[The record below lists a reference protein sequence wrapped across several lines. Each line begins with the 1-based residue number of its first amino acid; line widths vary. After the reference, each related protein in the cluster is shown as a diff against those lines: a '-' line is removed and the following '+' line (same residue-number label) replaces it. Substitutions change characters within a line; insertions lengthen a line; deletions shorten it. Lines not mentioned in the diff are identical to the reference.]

1 MANHAYAILL
11 SYAVGSV
18 SVMSARPIVRLPAPV
33 PHTDRQTYVFGVKQ
47 YNAANS
53 LAATQEQRLTRPIGP
68 VERSPGWKDPN
79 PWAKANLDP
88 WPQRSRQKHLTRHN
102 QVDCHAA
109 RLFGRIENG
118 IHHALDCMPS
128 RLGMHH
134 PLLGRTRGR
143 AGHPLT
149 LPSTISS
156 VAQSFRQTFK
166 TFEGDITLP
175 MSPAVEHVPS
185 SKALP
190 GAWAAPYDLTCRR
203 VYNEHT
209 ITSAFQRGFRDGCF
223 PAQLLPPRHHGI
235 RLQCLK
241 PFCNSFFREEGLKKG
256 QKTFTL
262 SAPAVS
268 LASKTFTIHRAM
280 RLPAHQCFHCDRIRK
295 VKCDE
300 TKPYCLRCTKT
311 GRKCDGY
318 LDPRNLASRRRPR
331 DPTPQD
337 HVLGPLLDLSTPEE
351 ERAFYFFQH
360 VTAPC
365 ISGDFDAVFWRTVVL
380 QVAQTEP
387 AVRHAVLSVSTLHEG
402 LTQSTIVQSKDGC
415 PTQSFALQ
423 QYNKAIAR
431 LLDQMN
437 NPLTKP
443 LASLLTCV
451 LFVCIE
457 FLQGKDKES
466 LIHLEQGRQLLT
478 RLDERYNGPEMEC
491 ILRHVVPL
499 YTRLSLTAF
508 LFGGTPVALP
518 DSLKSRG
525 EIPDTFGS
533 MDHLRYFMHEF
544 MEQAFRFTHRA
555 RPAKNSSDSI
565 SRETMQMLE
574 IEQDRLLCRL
584 AKFNVAFSLFQAS
597 RSKPGP
603 ESTLLVLQMYL
614 HAQYIWISTAL
625 SSSEVVYDNYLAQ
638 FAAIVPL
645 AAAYIELE
653 ASQRNPSTIP
663 TQRPSSTAGPTY
675 PNSGLNQQTPGNHFT
690 FETHIIPPLYY
701 VATKCRHPLIRRS
714 ALNLLKRDPFRREN
728 LWRASVMGAL
738 AGHVVSLEEKWA
750 QRQSFSS
757 ISASHSPQYL
767 SIRGTSLGHNTASE
781 RSMEQPSRIQ
791 SEFSSHDD
799 PRRFT
804 RTTEGTIA
812 EAANNSVPRQVPD
825 FGLFDFDADRRIE
838 RSADQS
844 LHRDALVPSSLSQE
858 PSLTSS
864 TDGCSYNS
872 VMDSAASGLRSRE
885 NEIAI
890 WSHEQL
896 QQPDHSGQES
906 YQPDL
911 RKDFAATA
919 SYLYHQNEKQM
930 QLAGHAM
937 GDAVSHSSSD
947 ESSPGADEQSYQT
960 IPGSQGQQNNNYQSA
975 MTNAFP
981 MHQQQQHPTGSGLPS
996 GLVTEAPFGLAEELR
1011 VHDAIIGREREEG
1024 SWVVVFRKLHGADA
1038 DWDVQTDWVA
1048 TG

>member
-1 MANHAYAILL
+1 M
-11 SYAVGSV
+11 
-18 SVMSARPIVRLPAPV
+18 
-33 PHTDRQTYVFGVKQ
+33 
-47 YNAANS
+47 
-53 LAATQEQRLTRPIGP
+53 
-68 VERSPGWKDPN
+68 
-79 PWAKANLDP
+79 
-88 WPQRSRQKHLTRHN
+88 RH
-102 QVDCHAA
+102 
-109 RLFGRIENG
+109 
-118 IHHALDCMPS
+118 
-128 RLGMHH
+128 
-134 PLLGRTRGR
+134 
-143 AGHPLT
+143 
-149 LPSTISS
+149 
-156 VAQSFRQTFK
+156 
-166 TFEGDITLP
+166 
-175 MSPAVEHVPS
+175 
-185 SKALP
+185 
-190 GAWAAPYDLTCRR
+190 
-203 VYNEHT
+203 
-209 ITSAFQRGFRDGCF
+209 
-223 PAQLLPPRHHGI
+223 
-235 RLQCLK
+235 
-241 PFCNSFFREEGLKKG
+241 
-256 QKTFTL
+256 
-262 SAPAVS
+262 
-268 LASKTFTIHRAM
+268 
-280 RLPAHQCFHCDRIRK
+280 PAHQCLNRDRIRK

-318 LDPRNLASRRRPR
+318 LDPRNLASRRRPK

-351 ERAFYFFQH
+351 KRAFYFFQH

-365 ISGDFDAVFWRTVVL
+365 ISGDFDAVFWRSVVL

-402 LTQSTIVQSKDGC
+402 LTQGTIVQSTDGC

-499 YTRLSLTAF
+499 YTRLSLTSF
-508 LFGGTPVALP
+508 LFGGTPVPLP

-525 EIPDTFGS
+525 EIPDTFSS

-565 SRETMQMLE
+565 SRETMQLLE
-574 IEQDRLLCRL
+574 VEQDRLLCRL
-584 AKFNVAFSLFQAS
+584 AKFNVAFSLFRAS

-603 ESTLLVLQMYL
+603 ENTLLVLQMYL

-645 AAAYIELE
+645 AAAYIDLE
-653 ASQRNPSTIP
+653 TSPQNQPAFPPQKPGSAAAP
-663 TQRPSSTAGPTY
+663 THPF
-675 PNSGLNQQTPGNHFT
+675 SGLNPHLPGSNFT

-714 ALNLLKRDPFRREN
+714 ALDLLRRDPFRREN

-757 ISASHSPQYL
+757 VSASQSPQFS
-767 SIRGTSLGHNTASE
+767 SIRSASVGHNTTSE
-781 RSMEQPSRIQ
+781 RSVEQQSRYR
-791 SEFSSHDD
+791 SEFPNHDRSHDLNRAD
-799 PRRFT
+799 
-804 RTTEGTIA
+804 A
-812 EAANNSVPRQVPD
+812 QNNPLQRPVPD
-825 FGLFDFDADRRIE
+825 FRFMDFDADQPME
-838 RSADQS
+838 QPTGQT
-844 LHRDALVPSSLSQE
+844 LHPDARVPSSLSQE
-858 PSLTSS
+858 PSLSSS
-864 TDGCSYNS
+864 TDGFSFNS
-872 VMDSAASGLRSRE
+872 VVDSTAGGLHSQDS
-885 NEIAI
+885 NIHI
-890 WSHEQL
+890 WSHEPHQ
-896 QQPDHSGQES
+896 HSDRSSQGS

-911 RKDFAATA
+911 RKDFAGTA
-919 SYLYHQNEKQM
+919 SYNTYQNNETQM
-930 QLAGHAM
+930 RLAGHAI
-937 GDAVSHSSSD
+937 GDSASHSSSD
-947 ESSPGADEQSYQT
+947 GSSPDADEQGYSA
-960 IPGSQGQQNNNYQSA
+960 IPGSQAQQNNVFQPA
-975 MTNAFP
+975 VADTPLPFQQ
-981 MHQQQQHPTGSGLPS
+981 QQQQHLGSGSLPS
-996 GLVTEAPFGLAEELR
+996 GLITEAPFGLAEELR
-1011 VHDAIIGREREEG
+1011 VHDAIIGREREDG

>member
-1 MANHAYAILL
+1 MGASLYSFYHLDNMASDSSA
-11 SYAVGSV
+11 SSPTAVVSSGRRGSKK
-18 SVMSARPIVRLPAPV
+18 VRTGCV
-33 PHTDRQTYVFGVKQ
+33 
-47 YNAANS
+47 
-53 LAATQEQRLTRPIGP
+53 
-68 VERSPGWKDPN
+68 
-79 PWAKANLDP
+79 
-88 WPQRSRQKHLTRHN
+88 
-102 QVDCHAA
+102 
-109 RLFGRIENG
+109 
-118 IHHALDCMPS
+118 
-128 RLGMHH
+128 
-134 PLLGRTRGR
+134 
-143 AGHPLT
+143 
-149 LPSTISS
+149 
-156 VAQSFRQTFK
+156 
-166 TFEGDITLP
+166 
-175 MSPAVEHVPS
+175 
-185 SKALP
+185 
-190 GAWAAPYDLTCRR
+190 TC
-203 VYNEHT
+203 
-209 ITSAFQRGFRDGCF
+209 
-223 PAQLLPPRHHGI
+223 
-235 RLQCLK
+235 K
-241 PFCNSFFREEGLKKG
+241 
-256 QKTFTL
+256 
-262 SAPAVS
+262 
-268 LASKTFTIHRAM
+268 
-280 RLPAHQCFHCDRIRK
+280 IRK

-318 LDPRNLASRRRPR
+318 LDPRNLASRRRPK

-337 HVLGPLLDLSTPEE
+337 HALGPLLDLSTPEE
-351 ERAFYFFQH
+351 KRAFFFFQH

-365 ISGDFDAVFWRTVVL
+365 ISGDFDAIFWRSVVL

-402 LTQSTIVQSKDGC
+402 LIQGTIVQSTDASA
-415 PTQSFALQ
+415 TQSFALQ

-499 YTRLSLTAF
+499 YTRLSLTSF
-508 LFGGTPVALP
+508 LFGGTPVPLP

-565 SRETMQMLE
+565 SRETMQLLE
-574 IEQDRLLCRL
+574 VEQDRLLCRL

-603 ESTLLVLQMYL
+603 ENTLLVLQMYL

-645 AAAYIELE
+645 AAAYIDLE
-653 ASQRNPSTIP
+653 TSPPSQPALPPQKPGSAS
-663 TQRPSSTAGPTY
+663 APTY
-675 PNSGLNQQTPGNHFT
+675 PFSGLNHQLPGSNFT

-714 ALNLLKRDPFRREN
+714 ALDLLRRDPFRREN

-750 QRQSFSS
+750 QRQSFSTV
-757 ISASHSPQYL
+757 SASHSPQFS
-767 SIRGTSLGHNTASE
+767 SIRSTSVGHNTSE
-781 RSMEQPSRIQ
+781 RSMEQASRYR
-791 SEFSSHDD
+791 SDFPSHDRPLD
-799 PRRFT
+799 LNREEPL
-804 RTTEGTIA
+804 
-812 EAANNSVPRQVPD
+812 NNSVQGPVPD
-825 FGLFDFDADRRIE
+825 LRFMDFDAD
-838 RSADQS
+838 QS
-844 LHRDALVPSSLSQE
+844 MEQATGQTLHPDAHIPSSLSQE
-858 PSLTSS
+858 PSISSS
-864 TDGCSYNS
+864 TDGFSFNS
-872 VMDSAASGLRSRE
+872 TMDSAASGFHSQDV
-885 NEIAI
+885 NIHI
-890 WSHEQL
+890 WSHEQR
-896 QQPDHSGQES
+896 QQSEHSSQGS

-911 RKDFAATA
+911 RKDISGTA
-919 SYLYHQNEKQM
+919 SYVYQGNEKQL
-930 QLAGHAM
+930 QLAGLAT
-937 GDAVSHSSSD
+937 GDSTSHSSSD
-947 ESSPGADEQSYQT
+947 GSSPDAEAQSYLAMS
-960 IPGSQGQQNNNYQSA
+960 GSQAQPNNVFQPTVADILS
-975 MTNAFP
+975 FP
-981 MHQQQQHPTGSGLPS
+981 QQQQHLGSRTLPS
-996 GLVTEAPFGLAEELR
+996 GLITEAPFGLAEELR
-1011 VHDAIIGREREEG
+1011 VHDAIIGREREDG

>member
-1 MANHAYAILL
+1 
-11 SYAVGSV
+11 
-18 SVMSARPIVRLPAPV
+18 
-33 PHTDRQTYVFGVKQ
+33 
-47 YNAANS
+47 
-53 LAATQEQRLTRPIGP
+53 
-68 VERSPGWKDPN
+68 
-79 PWAKANLDP
+79 
-88 WPQRSRQKHLTRHN
+88 
-102 QVDCHAA
+102 
-109 RLFGRIENG
+109 
-118 IHHALDCMPS
+118 MP
-128 RLGMHH
+128 
-134 PLLGRTRGR
+134 
-143 AGHPLT
+143 
-149 LPSTISS
+149 
-156 VAQSFRQTFK
+156 QTFE
-166 TFEGDITLP
+166 TLENDITLP
-175 MSPAVEHVPS
+175 MSSAVEHIPS
-185 SKALP
+185 SKALS
-190 GAWAAPYDLTCRR
+190 G
-203 VYNEHT
+203 
-209 ITSAFQRGFRDGCF
+209 ISSATMF
-223 PAQLLPPRHHGI
+223 
-235 RLQCLK
+235 
-241 PFCNSFFREEGLKKG
+241 S
-256 QKTFTL
+256 
-262 SAPAVS
+262 SAPGHTNSASTRMGSYHFKEGSGMSASLYSFCHLDNMVS
-268 LASKTFTIHRAM
+268 DSSASSPSAIVSSGRRGSKKVRTGCVT
-280 RLPAHQCFHCDRIRK
+280 CKIRK

-300 TKPYCLRCTKT
+300 TKPFCLRCTKT

-318 LDPRNLASRRRPR
+318 LDPRNLASRRRPK

-337 HVLGPLLDLSTPEE
+337 RVLGPLLDLSTPEE
-351 ERAFYFFQH
+351 KRAFYFFQH

-365 ISGDFDAVFWRTVVL
+365 ISGDFDAVFWRSVVL

-402 LTQSTIVQSKDGC
+402 LTQGTIVQSTDGC

-499 YTRLSLTAF
+499 YTRLSLTSF

-525 EIPDTFGS
+525 DIPDTFGS

-565 SRETMQMLE
+565 SRETMQLLE
-574 IEQDRLLCRL
+574 VEQDRLLCRL

-597 RSKPGP
+597 RTKPGP
-603 ESTLLVLQMYL
+603 ENTLLVLQMYL

-645 AAAYIELE
+645 AAAYIDLE
-653 ASQRNPSTIP
+653 TSQQHQPVFPPQRHGSATIP
-663 TQRPSSTAGPTY
+663 THPSSGP
-675 PNSGLNQQTPGNHFT
+675 SQQLPGGNFT

-714 ALNLLKRDPFRREN
+714 ALSLLRRDPSRREN

-738 AGHVVSLEEKWA
+738 AGHVVSLEEQWA

-757 ISASHSPQYL
+757 ISASQSPQYS
-767 SIRGTSLGHNTASE
+767 SIRSTSVGHNTASE
-781 RSMEQPSRIQ
+781 RSMEQPSRLQ
-791 SEFSSHDD
+791 PEFSSHEK
-799 PRRFT
+799 PRGTNRAT
-804 RTTEGTIA
+804 EQITTETQ
-812 EAANNSVPRQVPD
+812 NNTGSRPVPD
-825 FGLFDFDADRRIE
+825 FRFVDFDADRRLE
-838 RSADQS
+838 PSTDQVFQ
-844 LHRDALVPSSLSQE
+844 RDANVPSSLSQE

-864 TDGCSYNS
+864 TDGCSFNS
-872 VMDSAASGLRSRE
+872 VMDSAASGLPSRE
-885 NEIAI
+885 NELAI
-890 WSHEQL
+890 WPHEAH
-896 QQPDHSGQES
+896 QQPDHSSQDS

-911 RKDFAATA
+911 GKDFAPTTP
-919 SYLYHQNEKQM
+919 YLYHHNEKQM
-930 QLAGHAM
+930 HLSGHAT
-937 GDAVSHSSSD
+937 GDSASHSSLGG
-947 ESSPGADEQSYQT
+947 SSPDVDEQSYQT
-960 IPGSQGQQNNNYQSA
+960 ILGNQSQQDSFYQSA
-975 MTNAFP
+975 TTNAIP
-981 MHQQQQHPTGSGLPS
+981 WDQQQQHLASSTLPS
-996 GLVTEAPFGLAEELR
+996 GLITEAPFGLAEELR
-1011 VHDAIIGREREEG
+1011 VHDAIIGREREDG

-1038 DWDVQTDWVA
+1038 EWDVQTDWVA

>member
-1 MANHAYAILL
+1 MNQCRKIGYAN
-11 SYAVGSV
+11 GSSCV
-18 SVMSARPIVRLPAPV
+18 PGPHRL
-33 PHTDRQTYVFGVKQ
+33 R
-47 YNAANS
+47 
-53 LAATQEQRLTRPIGP
+53 
-68 VERSPGWKDPN
+68 
-79 PWAKANLDP
+79 
-88 WPQRSRQKHLTRHN
+88 HL
-102 QVDCHAA
+102 QV
-109 RLFGRIENG
+109 
-118 IHHALDCMPS
+118 
-128 RLGMHH
+128 
-134 PLLGRTRGR
+134 
-143 AGHPLT
+143 
-149 LPSTISS
+149 
-156 VAQSFRQTFK
+156 
-166 TFEGDITLP
+166 
-175 MSPAVEHVPS
+175 
-185 SKALP
+185 SKAPIL
-190 GAWAAPYDLTCRR
+190 RR
-203 VYNEHT
+203 GVM
-209 ITSAFQRGFRDGCF
+209 
-223 PAQLLPPRHHGI
+223 RH
-235 RLQCLK
+235 
-241 PFCNSFFREEGLKKG
+241 
-256 QKTFTL
+256 
-262 SAPAVS
+262 
-268 LASKTFTIHRAM
+268 
-280 RLPAHQCFHCDRIRK
+280 PAHQCFRRDRIRK

-318 LDPRNLASRRRPR
+318 LDPRNLASRRRPK

-351 ERAFYFFQH
+351 KRAFYFFQH

-365 ISGDFDAVFWRTVVL
+365 ISGDFDAVFWRSVVL

-402 LTQSTIVQSKDGC
+402 LTQGTIVQSTDGC

-499 YTRLSLTAF
+499 YTRLSLTSF
-508 LFGGTPVALP
+508 LFGGTPVPLP

-525 EIPDTFGS
+525 EIPDTFSS

-565 SRETMQMLE
+565 SRETMQLLE
-574 IEQDRLLCRL
+574 VEQDRLLCRL
-584 AKFNVAFSLFQAS
+584 AKFNVAFSLFRAS

-603 ESTLLVLQMYL
+603 ENTLLVLQMYL

-645 AAAYIELE
+645 AAAYIDLE
-653 ASQRNPSTIP
+653 TSPQNQPAFPPQKPGSAAAP
-663 TQRPSSTAGPTY
+663 THTF
-675 PNSGLNQQTPGNHFT
+675 SGLNPHLPGSNFT

-714 ALNLLKRDPFRREN
+714 ALDLLRRDPFRREN

-757 ISASHSPQYL
+757 VSASQSPQFS
-767 SIRGTSLGHNTASE
+767 SIRSTSVGHNTTSE
-781 RSMEQPSRIQ
+781 RSMEQQSRYR
-791 SEFSSHDD
+791 SEFPSHDRPHD
-799 PRRFT
+799 LNR
-804 RTTEGTIA
+804 A
-812 EAANNSVPRQVPD
+812 DVQNNPFQRPVPD
-825 FGLFDFDADRRIE
+825 FRFMDFDADQPME
-838 RSADQS
+838 QPTGQT
-844 LHRDALVPSSLSQE
+844 LHPDARVPSSLSQE
-858 PSLTSS
+858 PSLSSS
-864 TDGCSYNS
+864 TDGFSFNS
-872 VMDSAASGLRSRE
+872 VVDSAAGGLHSQDS
-885 NEIAI
+885 NIHI
-890 WSHEQL
+890 WSHEQH
-896 QQPDHSGQES
+896 QHSDHSSQGS

-911 RKDFAATA
+911 RKDFAGTA
-919 SYLYHQNEKQM
+919 SYNTYQNNETQM
-930 QLAGHAM
+930 RLAGHAM
-937 GDAVSHSSSD
+937 GDSASHSSSD
-947 ESSPGADEQSYQT
+947 GSSPDADEQGYSA
-960 IPGSQGQQNNNYQSA
+960 IPGSQAQQNNVFQPA
-975 MTNAFP
+975 VADTLPFQQ
-981 MHQQQQHPTGSGLPS
+981 QQQQHLGSGSLPS
-996 GLVTEAPFGLAEELR
+996 GLITEAPFGLAEELR
-1011 VHDAIIGREREEG
+1011 VHDAIIGREREDG

>member
-1 MANHAYAILL
+1 MIRDSMGYLAY
-11 SYAVGSV
+11 
-18 SVMSARPIVRLPAPV
+18 
-33 PHTDRQTYVFGVKQ
+33 H
-47 YNAANS
+47 
-53 LAATQEQRLTRPIGP
+53 
-68 VERSPGWKDPN
+68 
-79 PWAKANLDP
+79 
-88 WPQRSRQKHLTRHN
+88 
-102 QVDCHAA
+102 
-109 RLFGRIENG
+109 
-118 IHHALDCMPS
+118 
-128 RLGMHH
+128 
-134 PLLGRTRGR
+134 
-143 AGHPLT
+143 
-149 LPSTISS
+149 
-156 VAQSFRQTFK
+156 
-166 TFEGDITLP
+166 
-175 MSPAVEHVPS
+175 
-185 SKALP
+185 
-190 GAWAAPYDLTCRR
+190 
-203 VYNEHT
+203 
-209 ITSAFQRGFRDGCF
+209 
-223 PAQLLPPRHHGI
+223 
-235 RLQCLK
+235 
-241 PFCNSFFREEGLKKG
+241 
-256 QKTFTL
+256 
-262 SAPAVS
+262 
-268 LASKTFTIHRAM
+268 
-280 RLPAHQCFHCDRIRK
+280 CFHRERIRK

-318 LDPRNLASRRRPR
+318 LDPRNLASRRRAK

-337 HVLGPLLDLSTPEE
+337 HALGPLLDLSTPEE
-351 ERAFYFFQH
+351 KRAFFFFQH

-365 ISGDFDAVFWRTVVL
+365 ISGDFDAIFWRSVVL

-402 LTQSTIVQSKDGC
+402 LIQGTIVKSTDASA
-415 PTQSFALQ
+415 TQSFALQ

-499 YTRLSLTAF
+499 YTRLSLTSF
-508 LFGGTPVALP
+508 LFGGTPVPLP

-525 EIPDTFGS
+525 DIPDTFGS

-565 SRETMQMLE
+565 SRETMQLLE
-574 IEQDRLLCRL
+574 VEQDRLLCRL

-603 ESTLLVLQMYL
+603 ENTLLVLQMYL

-645 AAAYIELE
+645 AAAYIDLE
-653 ASQRNPSTIP
+653 TSLPNQP
-663 TQRPSSTAGPTY
+663 TWPPQKPGSTAAQPY
-675 PNSGLNQQTPGNHFT
+675 LFSGINNHLPGSNFT

-714 ALNLLKRDPFRREN
+714 ALDLLRRDPFRREN

-750 QRQSFSS
+750 QRQSFSAV
-757 ISASHSPQYL
+757 SASHSPQFS
-767 SIRGTSLGHNTASE
+767 SIRSTSVGHNTASE
-781 RSMEQPSRIQ
+781 HSMEQASRYR
-791 SEFSSHDD
+791 SDFRTHDRPLEFNRADAPDD
-799 PRRFT
+799 
-804 RTTEGTIA
+804 
-812 EAANNSVPRQVPD
+812 SVHGPVPD
-825 FGLFDFDADRRIE
+825 LRFMDFDADQPIE
-838 RSADQS
+838 QATAQS
-844 LHRDALVPSSLSQE
+844 LHPDTHIPSTISQE
-858 PSLTSS
+858 PSLASS
-864 TDGCSYNS
+864 TDGFSFNS
-872 VMDSAASGLRSRE
+872 TIDSIASGFHSQDANIYR
-885 NEIAI
+885 
-890 WSHEQL
+890 WSHDQRH
-896 QQPDHSGQES
+896 QSDHSSQGS

-911 RKDFAATA
+911 GSHLSGTA
-919 SYLYHQNEKQM
+919 SYMYHNTEKQT
-930 QLAGHAM
+930 QLAGLAV
-937 GDAVSHSSSD
+937 GDSASHSSSD
-947 ESSPGADEQSYQT
+947 GSSPDADTQSYLAM
-960 IPGSQGQQNNNYQSA
+960 PGGQAQPNNVFQRTVADTLS
-975 MTNAFP
+975 FP
-981 MHQQQQHPTGSGLPS
+981 QQQKCLGSSNLPS
-996 GLVTEAPFGLAEELR
+996 GLITEAPFGLAEELR
-1011 VHDAIIGREREEG
+1011 VHDAIIGREREDG

>member
-1 MANHAYAILL
+1 M
-11 SYAVGSV
+11 
-18 SVMSARPIVRLPAPV
+18 R
-33 PHTDRQTYVFGVKQ
+33 HT
-47 YNAANS
+47 
-53 LAATQEQRLTRPIGP
+53 
-68 VERSPGWKDPN
+68 
-79 PWAKANLDP
+79 
-88 WPQRSRQKHLTRHN
+88 
-102 QVDCHAA
+102 
-109 RLFGRIENG
+109 
-118 IHHALDCMPS
+118 
-128 RLGMHH
+128 
-134 PLLGRTRGR
+134 
-143 AGHPLT
+143 
-149 LPSTISS
+149 
-156 VAQSFRQTFK
+156 
-166 TFEGDITLP
+166 
-175 MSPAVEHVPS
+175 
-185 SKALP
+185 
-190 GAWAAPYDLTCRR
+190 
-203 VYNEHT
+203 
-209 ITSAFQRGFRDGCF
+209 
-223 PAQLLPPRHHGI
+223 
-235 RLQCLK
+235 
-241 PFCNSFFREEGLKKG
+241 
-256 QKTFTL
+256 
-262 SAPAVS
+262 
-268 LASKTFTIHRAM
+268 
-280 RLPAHQCFHCDRIRK
+280 AHQCFLSSHDRIRK

-318 LDPRNLASRRRPR
+318 LDPRNLASRRRPK

-337 HVLGPLLDLSTPEE
+337 HVLGPLLDLSTAEE
-351 ERAFYFFQH
+351 KRAFYFFQH

-365 ISGDFDAVFWRTVVL
+365 ISGDFDAVFWRSIVL

-402 LTQSTIVQSKDGC
+402 LTQGTIVPSTDGC

-499 YTRLSLTAF
+499 YTRLSLTSF
-508 LFGGTPVALP
+508 LFGGTPVPLP

-565 SRETMQMLE
+565 SRETMQLLE
-574 IEQDRLLCRL
+574 VEQDRLLCRL

-603 ESTLLVLQMYL
+603 ENTLLVLQMYL

-645 AAAYIELE
+645 AAAYIDLE
-653 ASQRNPSTIP
+653 TSSQNQPVFPPPKPGSA
-663 TQRPSSTAGPTY
+663 TAPTY
-675 PNSGLNQQTPGNHFT
+675 PFSGLNQQLPGSNFT

-714 ALNLLKRDPFRREN
+714 ALDLLRRDPFRREN

-738 AGHVVSLEEKWA
+738 AGHVVALEEKWA

-757 ISASHSPQYL
+757 VSASQSPQY
-767 SIRGTSLGHNTASE
+767 SSVRSTSVSHNTASE
-781 RSMEQPSRIQ
+781 RSLEQPSRYM
-791 SEFSSHDD
+791 SDFPSHDK
-799 PRRFT
+799 PHEFN
-804 RTTEGTIA
+804 RTD
-812 EAANNSVPRQVPD
+812 AASHSIPGPVPD
-825 FGLFDFDADRRIE
+825 FRFVDFDADRRME
-838 RSADQS
+838 QS
-844 LHRDALVPSSLSQE
+844 TSRALRPDAHVPSSLSQE
-858 PSLTSS
+858 PSLSSS
-864 TDGCSYNS
+864 TDGFSFNS
-872 VMDSAASGLRSRE
+872 VMDSTASGLHSRD
-885 NEIAI
+885 NNVTI
-890 WSHEQL
+890 WSHEQH
-896 QQPDHSGQES
+896 QQSDHSSQGS

-919 SYLYHQNEKQM
+919 SHAYHHNERQV
-930 QLAGHAM
+930 QVAGHAA
-937 GDAVSHSSSD
+937 GDAASHSSSD
-947 ESSPGADEQSYQT
+947 GSSPDIEEQSYPAISVTQA
-960 IPGSQGQQNNNYQSA
+960 QQNSVYRPD
-975 MTNAFP
+975 MLPF
-981 MHQQQQHPTGSGLPS
+981 QQQHQHPTNSTLPS
-996 GLVTEAPFGLAEELR
+996 GLITEAPFGLAEELR
-1011 VHDAIIGREREEG
+1011 VHDAIIGREREDG
-1024 SWVVVFRKLHGADA
+1024 SWVAVFRKLHGADA

>member
-1 MANHAYAILL
+1 M
-11 SYAVGSV
+11 
-18 SVMSARPIVRLPAPV
+18 R
-33 PHTDRQTYVFGVKQ
+33 
-47 YNAANS
+47 
-53 LAATQEQRLTRPIGP
+53 
-68 VERSPGWKDPN
+68 
-79 PWAKANLDP
+79 
-88 WPQRSRQKHLTRHN
+88 
-102 QVDCHAA
+102 
-109 RLFGRIENG
+109 
-118 IHHALDCMPS
+118 
-128 RLGMHH
+128 
-134 PLLGRTRGR
+134 
-143 AGHPLT
+143 
-149 LPSTISS
+149 
-156 VAQSFRQTFK
+156 
-166 TFEGDITLP
+166 
-175 MSPAVEHVPS
+175 
-185 SKALP
+185 
-190 GAWAAPYDLTCRR
+190 
-203 VYNEHT
+203 
-209 ITSAFQRGFRDGCF
+209 
-223 PAQLLPPRHHGI
+223 
-235 RLQCLK
+235 
-241 PFCNSFFREEGLKKG
+241 
-256 QKTFTL
+256 L
-262 SAPAVS
+262 SAHKN
-268 LASKTFTIHRAM
+268 LY
-280 RLPAHQCFHCDRIRK
+280 CDRIRK

-318 LDPRNLASRRRPR
+318 LDPRNLASRRRPK

-402 LTQSTIVQSKDGC
+402 LTQGTIVQSTDGC

-443 LASLLTCV
+443 LASLLTCI
-451 LFVCIE
+451 LFVAIE

-565 SRETMQMLE
+565 SRETMQLLE
-574 IEQDRLLCRL
+574 VEQDRLLCRL

-645 AAAYIELE
+645 AAAYIDLE
-653 ASQRNPSTIP
+653 TSPQNQSATSS
-663 TQRPSSTAGPTY
+663 QRPSSAAVPTY
-675 PNSGLNQQTPGNHFT
+675 PISGLNQQLPGNHFT

-714 ALNLLKRDPFRREN
+714 ALDLLRRDPFRREN

-757 ISASHSPQYL
+757 ISISASQSPQYS
-767 SIRGTSLGHNTASE
+767 SIRGTSLGNNTTSE
-781 RSMEQPSRIQ
+781 HSMEQPSRYQ
-791 SEFSSHDD
+791 SEYSSHDK
-799 PRRFT
+799 PRGFNSAT
-804 RTTEGTIA
+804 ERTVA
-812 EAANNSVPRQVPD
+812 EAPNNSVPRPLHDLGFV
-825 FGLFDFDADRRIE
+825 DFDADRRIE
-838 RSADQS
+838 QAADQT
-844 LHRDALVPSSLSQE
+844 LHRDAHTSSSLSQE

-872 VMDSAASGLRSRE
+872 VMESAASGLRSRE
-885 NEIAI
+885 NETAL

-896 QQPDHSGQES
+896 QQPNHSSQES
-906 YQPDL
+906 FQPDL

-930 QLAGHAM
+930 QLAGHTM
-937 GDAVSHSSSD
+937 GDSTSHSSSD
-947 ESSPGADEQSYQT
+947 ESSPDADEQSYQT
-960 IPGSQGQQNNNYQSA
+960 IPGNQAQQNNIYQSA
-975 MTNAFP
+975 MANAFP
-981 MHQQQQHPTGSGLPS
+981 MYQQQQHLASSALPS
-996 GLVTEAPFGLAEELR
+996 GLITEAPFGLAEELR